1 MGKRHSL
8 VLDQSKSREEKG
20 ERESKVS
27 STRINAKDIAE
38 RKEKRERERERERE
52 RKSERMRK
60 SERERE
66 RKRERKLLHSMSC
79 TAIAES

>member
-38 RKEKRERERERERE
+38 RKEKRERERER
-52 RKSERMRK
+52 KSERMRK
-60 SERERE
+60 SERERERE